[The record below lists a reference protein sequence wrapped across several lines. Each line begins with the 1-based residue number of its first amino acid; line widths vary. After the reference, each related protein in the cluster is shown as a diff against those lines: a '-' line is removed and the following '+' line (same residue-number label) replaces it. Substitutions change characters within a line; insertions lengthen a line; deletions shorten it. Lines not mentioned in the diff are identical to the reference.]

1 METSRVRQL
10 KYLDKFMLGF
20 ESQVSITQ
28 EPEVL
33 ITQPTDSFC
42 TFNKDATWKEILLNT
57 VQCIV

>member
-1 METSRVRQL
+1 
-10 KYLDKFMLGF
+10 MLGF

-28 EPEVL
+28 EPELL
-33 ITQPTDSFC
+33 IAQPTDSFC